1 MEKTSCL
8 NEEVANSGK
17 TVFKDF
23 DDRFDKEKFVSSDC
37 DGELLLIVPFTAQ
50 VKVRSICVI
59 AKGENKFPT
68 KLRLYV
74 NNENVDFSLVEN
86 EPVQEFIINQNLTG
100 DLHNAVKV
108 SKFSSVHKL
117 IIHLVNPNEEIIEV
131 SYIQIKGEN
140 TNIKRKAVQT
150 VYELKPNAEKKDL
163 KDLEK
168 NPYQMGW

>member
-59 AKGENKFPT
+59 AKSENKFPT

-140 TNIKRKAVQT
+140 TNIKRKAVQA
-150 VYELKPNAEKKDL
+150 VYELKSNAEKKDL

-168 NPYQMGW
+168 NPYQMG